1 MLVWGTTIKRKAVGW
16 VADFCPLCR
25 GLRPFRLQRI
35 GAAGHVWFISL
46 GSGSFLGNEIECSAC
61 GTIHE
66 TDSSRYTRVSDDL
79 AELDELVRRTL
90 PGADGRVEALVARE
104 QRVTRAQLAPGEREA
119 LSREA
124 ILHGAGQVDR
134 QIREQRSPPKARL
147 VGWITFGLL
156 VLFAAFGPRL
166 GEPLGPLLALAF
178 FAGLLVCLYF
188 AVTRIRSH
196 VRGIVE
202 PAVAR
207 GLAPLKPTVEE
218 IREAVAH
225 VRTLG
230 SDGAKKL
237 KPARLRDAIETQAL
251 SG

>member
-1 MLVWGTTIKRKAVGW
+1 MLVWGTTIKRKTVGW

-35 GAAGHVWFISL
+35 GAAGHIWYISL
-46 GSGSFLGNEIECSAC
+46 GSGSFLGNEIECGVC

-66 TDSSRYTRVSDDL
+66 TDGARYTRLSDVP

-90 PGADGRVEALVARE
+90 PGTDERVQALVARE
-104 QRVTRAQLAPGEREA
+104 ERVTRGQLAPDEREA
-119 LSREA
+119 LIREVIA
-124 ILHGAGQVDR
+124 HGAGQVDR
-134 QIREQRSPPKARL
+134 QIRERRYPPKARL
-147 VGWITFGLL
+147 VGWITFGSF
-156 VLFAAFGPRL
+156 VLFVAFGARL
-166 GEPLGPLLALAF
+166 PEPFGPILALPF
-178 FAGLLVCLYF
+178 FVGIFVCFYF
-188 AVTRIRSH
+188 MLTRVRSH

-218 IREAVAH
+218 IREAVAYA
-225 VRTLG
+225 RSLG

-237 KPARLRDAIETQAL
+237 KPARLRDAIEATAL